1 MALTIIFM
9 AIFSIVLAVRNFQ
22 NKYNLLF
29 ILMVFGMGISMFT
42 IISEIYRSSN
52 YIVPSSYIYEEL
64 EYKIFLIL
72 SRALR
77 LPLSNQQILRNLG
90 IITYLIAILLF
101 TISFNKTIVSQYKE
115 TKQVKKIIRY
125 LFLCTYPIGYYI
137 FYHPKTA
144 FWLFIRRHNIS
155 DHVKQNLLIDT
166 VTYIDNFIVILT
178 VLYLIY
184 PIALLLRN
192 FMKNK
197 ISFFS
202 EQLLGM
208 AVSLALLNSIF
219 FGVFFTGAFKTSI
232 EDLFQ
237 SGFWR
242 YKLAVFIPI
251 QYATLMPVI
260 SLIIFLIILF
270 ITIKFKTDRM
280 INGIRERAIKKNLN
294 LLNTNLKD
302 VLHSHKNIMFNM
314 KILSED
320 AIRSYGTPEG
330 KEKLQKIVTLSENH
344 MNSISKALDNIREL
358 KVRTINNNLID
369 AVENA
374 LNEITIPDHISL
386 TKDYHD
392 MNAYCN
398 FDMYH
403 MTQVII
409 NLITNSIDAIN
420 SRSTNDNLIKI
431 TVDSGEDWIYMSVQD
446 SGCGIPKKYLKK
458 IYSPYFS
465 TKSKQNNWGIGLSY
479 VFRVITSHYGHLK
492 IKSRQGNFTNVE
504 ILLPRSNKS

>member
-9 AIFSIVLAVRNFQ
+9 AIFSIVLAVRNHK
-22 NKYNLLF
+22 NKYSLLF
-29 ILMVFGMGISMFT
+29 ILMVIGMGISMFT
-42 IISEIYRSSN
+42 IISEIFRSSN
-52 YIVPSSYIYEEL
+52 YIVPSSYIHEEL

-77 LPLSNQQILRNLG
+77 LPLSNQLILRNLG

-115 TKQVKKIIRY
+115 TKLVKKIVRSIN
-125 LFLCTYPIGYYI
+125 LFTYPIVYYI
-137 FYHPKTA
+137 FYNPKTA
-144 FWLFIRRHNIS
+144 FWLYIKRHKIS
-155 DHVKQNLLIDT
+155 DPAKQNLLIEV
-166 VTYIDNFIVILT
+166 VTYIDAFMLILT

-184 PIALLLRN
+184 PIVLLLRN

-202 EQLLGM
+202 EQLLGL
-208 AVSLALLNSIF
+208 ALSLTLLNSIF

-232 EDLFQ
+232 QDVFQ

-242 YKLAVFIPI
+242 YKLAVFIPV

-260 SLIIFLIILF
+260 SLMILLVILF
-270 ITIKFKTDRM
+270 ITIKFKTIRM

-294 LLNTNLKD
+294 LLNSNLKD
-302 VLHSHKNIMFNM
+302 ILHSHKNIMFNF

-320 AIRSYGTPEG
+320 AISSYGTPEG
-330 KEKLQKIVTLSENH
+330 KEKLQKISSLSESH

-358 KVRTINNNLID
+358 KVKNIYNNIID
-369 AVENA
+369 AFENA
-374 LNEITIPDHISL
+374 LKEITIPEHISL
-386 TKDYHD
+386 IKDYHD

-403 MTQVII
+403 MTQAIT

-420 SRSTNDNLIKI
+420 SHPTNDNHIKI
-431 TVDSGEDWIYMSVQD
+431 TVDSGKDWAYISVED

-492 IKSRQGNFTNVE
+492 IKSRQGEFTKVE
-504 ILLPRSNKS
+504 ILLPRSTK